1 MTNDWRS
8 DTHPDEWDELARV
21 AHHQDMLILRI
32 DRETNAA
39 TPVQHMTHW
48 QRACRR
54 AARLER
60 SPAGDEQAA
69 ALLAAGTN
77 WRGCCS

>member
-21 AHHQDMLILRI
+21 AHHQDMLILKL

-39 TPVQHMTHW
+39 TPVQHRTRW
-48 QRACRR
+48 QNACI
-54 AARLER
+54 AAESLMR
-60 SPAGDEQAA
+60 SPAGDVHAA
-69 ALLAAGTN
+69 TLMMEGTN
-77 WRGCCS
+77 WKGCCS